1 MSNLGLLGQLPLE
14 LRENIYNVICDQII
28 HWCCSPEKH
37 VPKSTPVAAE
47 PPGFLPQD
55 AVDFHWNCCVECS
68 QHDHRPL
75 LRNAKWC
82 STTFRTGLRL
92 RTSDVLS
99 LLLTCKDMWHEVEP
113 TFWKTAT
120 LSLGLAQFDAFHHK
134 CLLLPLRSTKPQVPR
149 HKALKKLHISIP
161 QLASLANEIG
171 RDSRSHGLSGHFL
184 ADNACFTSSKTLLQY
199 SSLENLDI
207 TVSVD
212 DSSAFLPTEPFYA
225 LISSLTSNLQ
235 PVANVEIYYAER
247 RSNLEPQRLL
257 KRSQLFNPRDLRSGV
272 LNNIE
277 HTSSRYAA
285 ALGKAAKDMLK
296 GRPAPPPLSDGD
308 DLPYWV
314 PWDSQK
320 DGLSEVWGH
329 PQSWSEFIRR
339 FEIHLSALEKG
350 SRCGLDN
357 CRDTAIVSPHPHLTA
372 RPEA

>member
-14 LRENIYNVICDQII
+14 LREHIYNVVCDQII
-28 HWCCSPEKH
+28 HCCCSPEKH

-82 STTFRTGLRL
+82 STALRTGLGL

-99 LLLTCKDMWHEVEP
+99 LLLTCKDVWREVEP

-120 LSLGLAQFDAFHHK
+120 LSLGLAQFDVFHHK
-134 CLLLPLRSTKPQVPR
+134 CLLLPLRSTEPQVPR
-149 HKALKKLHISIP
+149 HRALKKLHISIP

-171 RDSRSHGLSGHFL
+171 LDYRSHGLSGHFL

-199 SSLENLDI
+199 SGLETLNI

-212 DSSAFLPTEPFYA
+212 DSSAFLPTKPFYA

-235 PVANVEIYYAER
+235 LVANVEIYYAEQ

-257 KRSQLFNPRDLRSGV
+257 KRSGALD
-272 LNNIE
+272 NIG
-277 HTSSRYAA
+277 HISSRYAA
-285 ALGKAAKDMLK
+285 ALCEAARDMLK

-308 DLPYWV
+308 DLPYWT
-314 PWDSQK
+314 PWDSQW
-320 DGLSEVWGH
+320 DGLSEAWGH
-329 PQSWSEFIRR
+329 PQSWSEFIRH
-339 FEIHLSALEKG
+339 FEIHFRRLEIHFSALEKEVAVT
-350 SRCGLDN
+350 ST
-357 CRDTAIVSPHPHLTA
+357 TAETPQ
-372 RPEA
+372 